1 MGLFKQFPRPWTCE
15 IDESLDQLEAET
27 KRKFS
32 GGYTVTDANGKV
44 VMFGGTYTGDG
55 DAEFN
60 LNRHQVKEL
69 VDIVNNASDTQ
80 FVALS

>member
-1 MGLFKQFPRPWTCE
+1 MFEQFPRPWTCE
-15 IDESLDQLEAET
+15 IDKSLDYTQLQIG
-27 KRKFS
+27 RKLA